1 MLAFQDLA
9 VRITERK
16 TSVGIVLCCSWGV
29 TIYHDDQGDH
39 ARYREMTIYDERPAR
54 HRIAEQYGRWM
65 RRRGYVNMVRAPSNV
80 RDEIGSMACVFT
92 TGSLHAVNLEEL
104 ELCPATPTPC

>member
-1 MLAFQDLA
+1 MVVGCDDEDMLKNGESSA
-9 VRITERK
+9 
-16 TSVGIVLCCSWGV
+16 
-29 TIYHDDQGDH
+29 
-39 ARYREMTIYDERPAR
+39 
-54 HRIAEQYGRWM
+54 
-65 RRRGYVNMVRAPSNV
+65 NV